1 MADWF
6 VYMVRCRN
14 NALYTGMTTDV
25 ERRTAEHRSG
35 RRRSAKYTRF
45 SAAVE
50 LVYQVQLE
58 DRSLAARAEYRI
70 KQLTKADKETIVRE
84 GFSGRRLLLFL
95 GLGANPH
102 EIRSTMKHLKTKT

>member
-6 VYMVRCRN
+6 VYMIRCRN

-25 ERRTAEHRSG
+25 DRRTAEHRSG
-35 RRRSAKYTRF
+35 SRRSAKYTRF
-45 SAAVE
+45 SAAVKR
-50 LVYQVQLE
+50 VYQVKLA
-58 DRSLAARAEYRI
+58 DRRLAARVEYRI

-84 GFSGRRLLLFL
+84 RFSGPRLLRFL

-102 EIRSTMKHLKTKT
+102 EI